1 MLTEEKIREEF
12 SKRLISACSKKEIN
26 LGEKV
31 GIPQIAKISGIS
43 APAVRK
49 WFMSE
54 AMPSMVNTYALANFL
69 GVTPEWLIF
78 GVEAPNN
85 ENPTLSPPNND
96 VYPVENYEQQTWDN
110 LAKHLA
116 DYRSFI
122 ITITSD
128 IDRFKQGDTI
138 RFEQKTKLISG
149 CYIFVHLDNKLYFG
163 KFRQINKDNFL
174 LVPLN
179 ERDLVVSITEAD
191 IIGVAVEHRS
201 YL

>member
-1 MLTEEKIREEF
+1 MEERGIISKLAKETNLTA
-12 SKRLISACSKKEIN
+12 S
-26 LGEKV
+26 
-31 GIPQIAKISGIS
+31 
-43 APAVRK
+43 AVRR
-49 WFMSE
+49 WFNAE
-54 AMPSMVNTYALANFL
+54 ATPSMVATYDLANFL

-78 GVEAPNN
+78 GVEAPHN

-96 VYPVENYEQQTWDN
+96 VYPVENYEQQTWDS

-116 DYRSFI
+116 DYRSFT

-163 KFRQINKDNFL
+163 KFRQINKDNLL

>member
-1 MLTEEKIREEF
+1 MFTEEKFRQDF
-12 SKRLISACSKKEIN
+12 SKRLTRILKDKGLLEERGIISKLAKETN
-26 LGEKV
+26 LT
-31 GIPQIAKISGIS
+31 AS
-43 APAVRK
+43 AVRR
-49 WFMSE
+49 WFNAE
-54 AMPSMVNTYALANFL
+54 ATPSMVATYDLANFL

-96 VYPVENYEQQTWDN
+96 VYPVENYEQQTWDS

-163 KFRQINKDNFL
+163 KFRQINKDNLL

-179 ERDLVVSITEAD
+179 ERDLVTSITEAD